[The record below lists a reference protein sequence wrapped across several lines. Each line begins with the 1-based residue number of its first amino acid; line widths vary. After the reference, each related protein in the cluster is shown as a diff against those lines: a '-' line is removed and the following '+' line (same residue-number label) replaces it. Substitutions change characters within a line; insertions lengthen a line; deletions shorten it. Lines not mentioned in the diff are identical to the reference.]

1 MSDRSLISPRPAR
14 LAVLALTISAAAG
27 LFAGCA
33 ANPSAQSATSAKVPE
48 LCPGIPAG
56 YLAPEARPDSLA
68 LVPPPPAAESV
79 AFALDKD
86 TARLAQTQWAKPGSA
101 RWKQAQLDADLSFP
115 AAAGTFSCALNAPVS
130 EAQTPRL
137 YMLLRRTLVDAGLA
151 TYRAKDRYNRTRPFV
166 ATHTSSCT
174 PGEEAKLAKDGS
186 YPSGHSAA
194 GWAWA
199 LVLTEVAPDRADAIL
214 ARGRA
219 FGQSRIAC
227 NVHWQSDVNEGRMV
241 AAATVARMHADPVFE
256 ADLAAARDELA
267 KVRAQGLPP
276 VRDCAAEAAA
286 LTATP

>member
-1 MSDRSLISPRPAR
+1 MPDRLLKSPRPSR
-14 LAVLALTISAAAG
+14 PAVLALTISATAG
-27 LFAGCA
+27 LLAACAGSLPGQA
-33 ANPSAQSATSAKVPE
+33 AKVPE
-48 LCPGIPAG
+48 LRPGVPAG
-56 YLAPEARPDSLA
+56 YLLPEARPDSLA
-68 LVPPPPAAESV
+68 LVPQPPAIESA
-79 AFALDKD
+79 AFALDQD
-86 TARLAQTQWAKPGSA
+86 TAKLAQTQWAKSGSA

-137 YMLLRRTLVDAGLA
+137 FMLLRRTLVDAGLA

-174 PGEEAKLAKDGS
+174 SADEAKLAKDGS

-199 LVLTEVAPDRADAIL
+199 LVLTEIAPDRTDAIL

-219 FGQSRIAC
+219 FGQSRVAC

-241 AAATVARMHADPVFE
+241 AAATVARLHADPVFE

-267 KVRAQGLPP
+267 KVRAQGLLPN
-276 VRDCAAEAAA
+276 RDCAAEAAA
-286 LTATP
+286 LATNS